1 MSGVPT
7 TERDRGSEP
16 RTRDRTA
23 NSIAQILRL
32 GVVSYLNAEPL
43 VFGLSHEP
51 AVRLERDLP
60 SRVAQRLHA
69 GEVDLGMIPSIE
81 YALGEY
87 AIVPGV
93 AIGSR
98 GPVRS
103 VSLFHPGPLD
113 SVRRVALDTSSRTS
127 VALTKVLLRERLG
140 RDPEYVPMGPSLP
153 DMLKSAD
160 AALLIGDPA
169 LYYEGELPRLDL
181 GEEWARVTG
190 LPFVYA
196 FWAGP
201 RGVVA
206 PAEVRRLQEALRQ
219 GVASVGA
226 IAQGYDG
233 HGPGHAARN
242 ESYLRN
248 NIVYGLGDAEASG
261 LREFYRR
268 AHALGLIPRVPELRF
283 HAHE

>member
-1 MSGVPT
+1 MNDQP
-7 TERDRGSEP
+7 
-16 RTRDRTA
+16 
-23 NSIAQILRL
+23 LRL

-43 VFGLSHEP
+43 VYGLRGEP
-51 AVRLERDLP
+51 GFRLERDVP

-69 GEVDLGMIPSIE
+69 GAVDLGMIPSTE
-81 YALGEY
+81 YALGDY

-103 VSLFHPGPLD
+103 VNLFHPGPIEA
-113 SVRRVALDTSSRTS
+113 VRRVALDTSSRTS

-140 RDPEYVPMGPSLP
+140 RDPEYVPMPPCLP
-153 DMLKSAD
+153 DMLEGAD

-169 LYYEGELPRLDL
+169 LYFEGDLPRLDL

-196 FWAGP
+196 FWAGR
-201 RGVVA
+201 RGAVA
-206 PAEVRRLQEALRQ
+206 PAQVRRLQEALRQ
-219 GVASVGA
+219 GLASVRS
-226 IAQGYDG
+226 IAQSYNG
-233 HGPGHAARN
+233 HGRGHEAQN
-242 ESYLRN
+242 EAYLRT
-248 NIVYGLGDAEASG
+248 NIVYELGDAEAEG

-268 AHALGLIPRVPELRF
+268 AHAIGLIPRVPELRF
-283 HAHE
+283 HAHQ

>member
-1 MSGVPT
+1 MVSALPTATARKQGGGSKTDGPT
-7 TERDRGSEP
+7 T
-16 RTRDRTA
+16 
-23 NSIAQILRL
+23 LRL

-43 VFGLSHEP
+43 VFGLDGEP

-69 GEVDLGMIPSIE
+69 GEIDLGMIPSIE
-81 YALGEY
+81 YANGDY
-87 AIVPGV
+87 AIVPGI

-103 VSLFHPGPLD
+103 VSLFHPGPIE
-113 SVRRVALDTSSRTS
+113 SIRRVALDTSSRTS
-127 VALTKVLLRERLG
+127 VVLAKVLLRERLG
-140 RDPEYVPMGPSLP
+140 RDPEYVPMGPSLQE
-153 DMLKSAD
+153 MLKAAD

-169 LYYEGELPRLDL
+169 LYFEGDVPRLDL

-201 RGVVA
+201 SGAVS

-226 IAQGYDG
+226 IAQGYKG
-233 HGPGHAARN
+233 QGRAAQN
-242 ESYLRN
+242 ESYLRT
-248 NIVYGLGDAEASG
+248 NIVYGLGDAEALG

-268 AHALGLIPRVPELRF
+268 AHSLGLIPRVPELRF

>member
-1 MSGVPT
+1 MLT
-7 TERDRGSEP
+7 TPAGKPEARAP
-16 RTRDRTA
+16 APVRT
-23 NSIAQILRL
+23 LRL

-43 VFGLSHEP
+43 VYGLDREP
-51 AVRLERDLP
+51 GFRLERDLP

-81 YALGEY
+81 YAFGNY

-103 VSLFHPGPLD
+103 VNLFHPGPLEH
-113 SVRRVALDTSSRTS
+113 VRRVALDTSSRTS
-127 VALTKVLLRERLG
+127 VALTKVLLHERLG
-140 RDPEYVPMGPSLP
+140 RDPEYVAMPPSLP
-153 DMLKSAD
+153 DMLEAAD

-169 LYYEGELPRLDL
+169 LYFEGEVPRLDL
-181 GEEWARVTG
+181 GEEWEHVTG
-190 LPFVYA
+190 RPFVYA

-201 RGVVA
+201 LGAVSTG
-206 PAEVRRLQEALRQ
+206 EVRRLQETLRQ
-219 GVASVGA
+219 GVASVDA
-226 IAQGYDG
+226 IAQSYNG
-233 HGPGHAARN
+233 HGFGRDHAAQN
-242 ESYLRN
+242 ESYLRK
-248 NIVYGLGDAEASG
+248 NIVYGLGDAEAEG

-283 HAHE
+283 HA

>member
-1 MSGVPT
+1 VVSTVPT
-7 TERDRGSEP
+7 AEKDREP
-16 RTRDRTA
+16 RARSQAGISAT
-23 NSIAQILRL
+23 LRL

-43 VFGLSHEP
+43 VFGLDGDP

-69 GEVDLGMIPSIE
+69 GEIDLGMIPSIE
-81 YALGEY
+81 YALGDY

-103 VSLFHPGPLD
+103 VSLFHPGPIE

-127 VALTKVLLRERLG
+127 VVLAKVLLHERLG

-153 DMLKSAD
+153 DMLKAAD

-169 LYYEGELPRLDL
+169 LYFEGEMPRLDL

-201 RGVVA
+201 RSVVS
-206 PAEVRRLQEALRQ
+206 PAEVRRLQEAQRQ
-219 GVASVGA
+219 GVASLRA
-226 IAQGYDG
+226 IAQGYRG
-233 HGPGHAARN
+233 HGPGRAAQN
-242 ESYLRN
+242 ESYLRT
-248 NIVYGLGDAEASG
+248 NIVYGLGDAEVLG
-261 LREFYRR
+261 LRELYRR